1 MIGARKPKLPLV
13 SIKTIAIII
22 AAKIIIF
29 MTRDNFP
36 GSVLTKALII
46 KYRVAAPRTKKTKI
60 LTMTNFPIKD

>member
-29 MTRDNFP
+29 MIQSQLLLEKDVN
-36 GSVLTKALII
+36 
-46 KYRVAAPRTKKTKI
+46 I
-60 LTMTNFPIKD
+60 LMKV